1 MTEPSRPEAAAPDEE
16 ALETAPSNPM
26 SGDAELQNAVSD
38 DADPQNEVSHNAVSP
53 DAAADD
59 AAAVDADHQQPEP
72 VQEASTDPLGDADEL
87 TTEPTGETSNE
98 ASSDQSVE
106 KRDAGDSTVDMG
118 ADDSLEEASEAL
130 PEPRAEDDDAAAE
143 PSALPLEDS
152 ELPDPEVPEPETLD
166 SEVPES
172 AQPEFTERES
182 TERGSP
188 EREPAEREADAAASE
203 KQTAP
208 AQREAES
215 GLSGFLDSLDE
226 RAKRWWAQ
234 RRARKAAHS
243 EQVTAAAAEQKA
255 QPALPAEDNNESA
268 PEDAS
273 IEATEAFAAPEP
285 VEPTEAAEPAEPNEP
300 VEPDTAD
307 SPVADSPVAED
318 QPTDPDATATIPA
331 YTQDIAPESD
341 AESTTV
347 LPAYRED
354 YASPVGA
361 SAPPGTAV
369 PVRIRKAL
377 DEHRRRDV
385 ILQKA
390 AAIEAATAQNYQ
402 PPRYEFA
409 DEEEDLY
416 TYIPPYNLPSRD
428 PDPEPTAVDL
438 YRRIFVSAGAAA
450 AVASLMWMFGWF
462 GTTPAVLSGNG
473 LREHA
478 EGWFSGERALLSP
491 DHNMYWLWPIL
502 VIGLGTHAV
511 FQWQSSQRST
521 PRQRRSGWLVGTASG
536 LMLVI
541 TAAMH
546 FGLFTLGTLAAI
558 AVALTLLDA
567 IRQFNLHTARNT
579 TERRLTDG
587 IIGLFFGFALVQAM
601 SFISIWLTAHGWSIP
616 GIPALLWALIGLF
629 ICVWTAAFYS
639 MTERGR
645 ITIALGLGW
654 GMFWLIF
661 PRLLTEVTSVW
672 VAIGAAM
679 GAFIV
684 ILCTQSRRH
693 RINHAERRAA
703 MGRPLE
709 DII

>member
-87 TTEPTGETSNE
+87 TTEPTAE
-98 ASSDQSVE
+98 ASTDPSVE

-130 PEPRAEDDDAAAE
+130 PEYRAEDDDAAE
-143 PSALPLEDS
+143 PSALPS
-152 ELPDPEVPEPETLD
+152 ESSEAPEPESPEPQVPGPKMLD
-166 SEVPES
+166 AEEGESPES
-172 AQPEFTERES
+172 
-182 TERGSP
+182 
-188 EREPAEREADAAASE
+188 EADALGSE
-203 KQTAP
+203 RQTAP

-234 RRARKAAHS
+234 RRARKAAQA
-243 EQVTAAAAEQKA
+243 ELVTVAAAEQQA
-255 QPALPAEDNNESA
+255 QPDLPAGQDSEPDSDGESVEAAEPVETAEPVESA
-268 PEDAS
+268 VPV
-273 IEATEAFAAPEP
+273 EP
-285 VEPTEAAEPAEPNEP
+285 VEPAPVESPDAEADQT
-300 VEPDTAD
+300 EPDTAD
-307 SPVADSPVAED
+307 AAVLEDQSADS
-318 QPTDPDATATIPA
+318 DATAAIPA
-331 YTQDIAPESD
+331 YAQDFEPESD

-369 PVRIRKAL
+369 PVRVRKAL

-478 EGWFSGERALLSP
+478 EGWFSGELALLSP

-502 VIGLGTHAV
+502 VIGLVTHAV

-546 FGLFTLGTLAAI
+546 FGLFTLGALAAI

-567 IRQFNLHTARNT
+567 IRQFNLYTARNT

>member
-16 ALETAPSNPM
+16 ALETAPSNPT
-26 SGDAELQNAVSD
+26 SGDAELQNAVPDDAELQNAVSD
-38 DADPQNEVSHNAVSP
+38 DAESDDTASQNEVSHNAVSP

-59 AAAVDADHQQPEP
+59 AAAVDADHQHQEP
-72 VQEASTDPLGDADEL
+72 VQEASTDPLGDAEEL
-87 TTEPTGETSNE
+87 TTEATAE
-98 ASSDQSVE
+98 ASTDPSVE
-106 KRDAGDSTVDMG
+106 KRDAGDSTVDMD

-130 PEPRAEDDDAAAE
+130 PEYRAEDDDAAE
-143 PSALPLEDS
+143 PSALPS
-152 ELPDPEVPEPETLD
+152 ESSEAPEPESPEPQVPGPKMLD
-166 SEVPES
+166 AEEGESPES
-172 AQPEFTERES
+172 
-182 TERGSP
+182 
-188 EREPAEREADAAASE
+188 EADALGSE

-234 RRARKAAHS
+234 RRARKAAQA
-243 EQVTAAAAEQKA
+243 ELVTAAAAEQQT
-255 QPALPAEDNNESA
+255 QPDLPAEQDPEPDSDEESV
-268 PEDAS
+268 
-273 IEATEAFAAPEP
+273 EAAEPVVTTEPVEAMEP
-285 VEPTEAAEPAEPNEP
+285 VEPVEPAPIESPDAEADQT
-300 VEPDTAD
+300 EPDTAD
-307 SPVADSPVAED
+307 AAVLED
-318 QPTDPDATATIPA
+318 QSADPDATAAIPA
-331 YTQDIAPESD
+331 YAQDFEPESD

-369 PVRIRKAL
+369 PVRVRKAL

-478 EGWFSGERALLSP
+478 EGWFSGELALLSP

-502 VIGLGTHAV
+502 VIGLSTHAV

-546 FGLFTLGTLAAI
+546 FGLFTLGALAAI

-601 SFISIWLTAHGWSIP
+601 SFFSIWLTAHGWSIP